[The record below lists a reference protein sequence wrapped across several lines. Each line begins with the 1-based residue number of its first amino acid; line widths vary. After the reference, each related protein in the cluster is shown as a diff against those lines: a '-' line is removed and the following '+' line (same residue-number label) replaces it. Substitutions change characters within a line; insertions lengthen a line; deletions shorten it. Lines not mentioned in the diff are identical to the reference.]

1 MLCLV
6 IAVGVTAVF
15 PFLGSPSLWDFDE
28 AFYAEISRNMAEG
41 QDWVVPVFN
50 GRAGFD
56 KPPLLYWL
64 TALWYKAFGPSELG
78 SRVFSACFLVVT
90 CAVTFLIGERLFT
103 ARVGLLA
110 GAILGTSGLTVILG
124 RMGLMDTGLMFFVV
138 TAVYLLLT
146 AGERARLTRYIGS
159 GALIG
164 LGMLI
169 KGPIAAFLALVCG
182 LGAIGPAR
190 FLKRLRE
197 PGLWLTALTG
207 LAVATPWHVL
217 MWLRFGREFL
227 ERYFGFHQVSLLTD
241 EMMGHGGPLY
251 YYLLVIIVGL
261 FPWSSI
267 LARMPYALKSSMV
280 SSAGREAVMC
290 LLRWFAPA
298 SVFFS
303 VISTKAPAYILP
315 VLPPFCV
322 LLAVSWLPADRGT
335 RPETQAVPPETSAAG
350 AGASVRRILSRMAGL
365 AARTPPAA
373 ATAVVSL
380 LAVIALTL
388 FRSQVP
394 ARYAHAFWFLAAP
407 FIAAAAVSVGG
418 LIISSRLRSRLVDL
432 WTSAIYAGVFV
443 VAIGY
448 VAMPVLDEFKPNKPL
463 AEFVRENL
471 QQDVAVGS
479 MLNGQIDAS
488 TVFYMRRRV
497 TLLDN
502 ASEAAQF
509 LAAHESRLLTEQG
522 DRCLIL
528 WDQDI
533 PAVEALLGD
542 KLDITASARD
552 ASVVTAPRSLSREP
566 HVLDD

>member
-1 MLCLV
+1 MSTLAAVARSTRARMLCLV

-169 KGPIAAFLALVCG
+169 KGPIAAFLAFVCG

-207 LAVATPWHVL
+207 LAVATPWHADVAEVRPGVL
-217 MWLRFGREFL
+217 GEILRVSP
-227 ERYFGFHQVSLLTD
+227 GFSSDRRDDGARRSALLLPPSHHSRAVSLVVDT
-241 EMMGHGGPLY
+241 G
-251 YYLLVIIVGL
+251 
-261 FPWSSI
+261 S
-267 LARMPYALKSSMV
+267 YALCAEEFDGLQCRTRSSYV
-280 SSAGREAVMC
+280 SPAVVCASLC
-290 LLRWFAPA
+290 LLQR
-298 SVFFS
+298 
-303 VISTKAPAYILP
+303 
-315 VLPPFCV
+315 
-322 LLAVSWLPADRGT
+322 
-335 RPETQAVPPETSAAG
+335 
-350 AGASVRRILSRMAGL
+350 
-365 AARTPPAA
+365 
-373 ATAVVSL
+373 
-380 LAVIALTL
+380 
-388 FRSQVP
+388 
-394 ARYAHAFWFLAAP
+394 
-407 FIAAAAVSVGG
+407 
-418 LIISSRLRSRLVDL
+418 DL
-432 WTSAIYAGVFV
+432 
-443 VAIGY
+443 
-448 VAMPVLDEFKPNKPL
+448 D
-463 AEFVRENL
+463 
-471 QQDVAVGS
+471 
-479 MLNGQIDAS
+479 
-488 TVFYMRRRV
+488 
-497 TLLDN
+497 
-502 ASEAAQF
+502 
-509 LAAHESRLLTEQG
+509 
-522 DRCLIL
+522 
-528 WDQDI
+528 
-533 PAVEALLGD
+533 
-542 KLDITASARD
+542 
-552 ASVVTAPRSLSREP
+552 
-566 HVLDD
+566 

>member
-197 PGLWLTALTG
+197 VRPGVLGEILRVSPGFSSDRRDDGARRSAL
-207 LAVATPWHVL
+207 LLPPSHHSRA
-217 MWLRFGREFL
+217 
-227 ERYFGFHQVSLLTD
+227 VSLVVDT
-241 EMMGHGGPLY
+241 G
-251 YYLLVIIVGL
+251 
-261 FPWSSI
+261 S
-267 LARMPYALKSSMV
+267 YALCAEEFDGLQCRTRSSYV
-280 SSAGREAVMC
+280 SPAVVCASLC
-290 LLRWFAPA
+290 LLQR
-298 SVFFS
+298 
-303 VISTKAPAYILP
+303 
-315 VLPPFCV
+315 
-322 LLAVSWLPADRGT
+322 
-335 RPETQAVPPETSAAG
+335 
-350 AGASVRRILSRMAGL
+350 
-365 AARTPPAA
+365 
-373 ATAVVSL
+373 
-380 LAVIALTL
+380 
-388 FRSQVP
+388 
-394 ARYAHAFWFLAAP
+394 
-407 FIAAAAVSVGG
+407 
-418 LIISSRLRSRLVDL
+418 DL
-432 WTSAIYAGVFV
+432 
-443 VAIGY
+443 
-448 VAMPVLDEFKPNKPL
+448 D
-463 AEFVRENL
+463 
-471 QQDVAVGS
+471 
-479 MLNGQIDAS
+479 
-488 TVFYMRRRV
+488 
-497 TLLDN
+497 
-502 ASEAAQF
+502 
-509 LAAHESRLLTEQG
+509 
-522 DRCLIL
+522 
-528 WDQDI
+528 
-533 PAVEALLGD
+533 
-542 KLDITASARD
+542 
-552 ASVVTAPRSLSREP
+552 
-566 HVLDD
+566 